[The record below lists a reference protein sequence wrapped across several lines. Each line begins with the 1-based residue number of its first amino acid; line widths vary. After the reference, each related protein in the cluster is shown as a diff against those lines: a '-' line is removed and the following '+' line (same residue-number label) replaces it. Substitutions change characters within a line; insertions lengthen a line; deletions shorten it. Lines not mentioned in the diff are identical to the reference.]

1 MNAPS
6 DPIAG
11 ALARPSPAPSRGVGN
26 VVLGAG
32 VVSLLV
38 MTAWAFHAH
47 AGVEAARWLIRA
59 TARSSLLWFLL
70 AYGAQSAFE
79 LWPGFWTATLRRHRR
94 QWGRLLVISH
104 GIHAL
109 AIVVL
114 AHLAPALF
122 ETLSPPSARLGP
134 VLAYVVLVAMGLTS
148 FDRSAHWLGRVG
160 WTHLHTWGSHYLW
173 LSFVIANAKRVSAHP
188 EYALPVALLALV
200 MALRMRAWRRRA
212 LSSPRPDSCKRR
224 SP

>member
-11 ALARPSPAPSRGVGN
+11 ASARLSLGPSHGVGN

-79 LWPGFWTATLRRHRR
+79 LWPGLWTAPLRRHRR

-109 AIVVL
+109 AIVAL

-122 ETLSPPSARLGP
+122 ATLSPPSERIGP
-134 VLAYVVLVAMGLTS
+134 ALAYVVLAAMGLTS
-148 FDRSAHWLGRVG
+148 FDRSAHWLGRVA
-160 WTHLHTWGSHYLW
+160 WTRLHTLGSHYLW
-173 LSFVIANAKRVSAHP
+173 LSFVIANAKRVPAHP
-188 EYALPVALLALV
+188 EYGLPVALLALV
-200 MALRMRAWRRRA
+200 MVLRLWAWRRRA
-212 LSSPRPDSCKRR
+212 LSSPRPGSCKRR